1 MKNKKNINICFVSG
15 VIARSGGTERVGS
28 IIANSLNKA
37 GYNVFLLSCWNHGKP
52 YFHLEPSIH
61 VHYLL
66 DPKKEGKL
74 YRTYIYPIIKMH
86 RFIKQNNI
94 DIIVDIDTE
103 LSIYS
108 SYAIKGTKCR
118 LISWEHFNY
127 WTMLKLNESRR
138 FRAKRL
144 IKKYAKKLIVLTEQD
159 REAHIEHLG
168 FDKKLV
174 KVIPNPCTEIS
185 MVPYDYDKKIFLTVG
200 RLTSQKGYDRLL
212 EAWSLIEKDIP
223 DWKLKIVGSGD
234 DEVSLKKQKEALKLN
249 NVDFIPH
256 TSDVGRYYSSAS
268 AYVLS
273 SRYEGFPMVLL
284 EAEAYGLPIIA
295 FDCKTG
301 PRDLVVDGENG
312 YLVEDG
318 NIRKLADA
326 MLLFTRNKKEA
337 FRLSEN
343 TKRFATK
350 FNLDSVTNQWET
362 LIEEVLHD

>member
-1 MKNKKNINICFVSG
+1 MKNKENINICFVSG
-15 VIARSGGTERVGS
+15 AIARSGGTERVGS
-28 IIANSLNKA
+28 IIANSLNKS
-37 GYNVFLLSCWNHGKP
+37 GYNIFLLSCWNHGKP
-52 YFHLEPSIH
+52 CFHLEPSVH
-61 VHYLL
+61 VKYLL

-127 WTMLKLNESRR
+127 WTMLSLKESRR
-138 FRAKRL
+138 FRAKKL
-144 IKKYAKKLIVLTEQD
+144 IKKYAKKLVVLTEQD
-159 REAHIEHLG
+159 REAHIEYLG
-168 FDKKLV
+168 FDKNLV
-174 KVIPNPCTEIS
+174 TAIPNPCTEVS
-185 MVPYDYDKKIFLTVG
+185 MAPYDFDKKLFLAVG
-200 RLTSQKGYDRLL
+200 RLTPEKGYDWLL

-223 DWKLKIVGSGD
+223 DWKLKIVGSGE
-234 DEVSLKKQKEALKLN
+234 DEAALKKQKHDLKLK

-256 TSDVGRYYSSAS
+256 TSDVGSHYSFAS

-301 PRDLVVDGENG
+301 PRDLVADGENG
-312 YLVEDG
+312 YLVEDA
-318 NIRKLADA
+318 NIKELANTMLSFTKDRKTAVR
-326 MLLFTRNKKEA
+326 MSEKSRSFVTR
-337 FRLSEN
+337 
-343 TKRFATK
+343 
-350 FNLDSVTNQWET
+350 FNLDSVTHQWEA